1 MGMQAGTATV
11 EKEHGGSSEIKNKT
25 AIQFTN
31 PTLGYVSKRKEIMPW
46 RNICTPMFTIA
57 LFAIAKTWRQ
67 P

>member
-31 PTLGYVSKRKEIMPW
+31 PTLGYVSKTKEIMS
-46 RNICTPMFTIA
+46 
-57 LFAIAKTWRQ
+57 
-67 P
+67 